1 MKHYA
6 IQITSKALADM
17 EGIYNYIAEQ
27 LLVPESAFEQY
38 NRIADAIENLYIFP
52 ERVKIME
59 SEPEHSMEIRRMS
72 VDNYSAFFVIKD
84 ECVIITRVLYGAS
97 DISKRL
103 LEY

>member
-27 LLVPESAFEQY
+27 LLVPESALEQY

>member
-1 MKHYA
+1 MKHYT

-27 LLVPESAFEQY
+27 LLAPEAAMEQY
-38 NRIADAIENLYIFP
+38 NRISDAIEKLDVFP

-59 SEPEHSMEIRRMS
+59 SEPESSMKLRQMKVE
-72 VDNYSAFFVIKD
+72 NYSVFYIINNEFI
-84 ECVIITRVLYGAS
+84 IITRVLYGGS

-103 LEY
+103 LE